1 MKKLEQPRRHDSI
14 PPRRLVLYVEDNDD
28 NWSVAEM
35 RLSSVY
41 RLIRA
46 ANDREACALL
56 TQHAEELYIVLMDV
70 ELQGSRLDGIA
81 LTKLLRGKLPAE
93 ELPDYARSVK
103 PSDVPV
109 VFVTAYHA
117 AFGAALQ
124 QAGGTLVV
132 PKPVEF
138 RHLIRELTSM
148 HLNAISD
155 SKAPPT
161 E

>member
-1 MKKLEQPRRHDSI
+1 MKKIEQPPPRHPSI

-56 TQHAEELYIVLMDV
+56 TEHADELYIVLMDI

-81 LTKLLRGKLPAE
+81 LTKLLRGKLPLD
-93 ELPDYARSVK
+93 ELPEYARDVR
-103 PSDVPV
+103 PSNVPV
-109 VFVTAYHA
+109 VFVTAYHS
-117 AFGAALQ
+117 AFGAAALTE
-124 QAGGTLVV
+124 AGGNLVV

-138 RHLIRELTSM
+138 RRLIRELTSM
-148 HLNAISD
+148 HLNAIGD
-155 SKAPPT
+155 TKP
-161 E
+161 

>member
-1 MKKLEQPRRHDSI
+1 MKKLEQPPRNDSV

-41 RLIRA
+41 RLLRA

-56 TQHAEELYIVLMDV
+56 TKHAAELYIVLMDI
-70 ELQGSRLDGIA
+70 ELQGSRLDGVA
-81 LTKLLRGKLPAE
+81 LTKLLRGLLPADQI
-93 ELPDYARSVK
+93 PDYARDVR
-103 PSDVPV
+103 PSKVPV

-117 AFGAALQ
+117 AFGNALTE
-124 QAGGTLVV
+124 AGGNLVV

-138 RHLIRELTSM
+138 RRLIRELTSM
-148 HLNAISD
+148 HLNAIGD
-155 SKAPPT
+155 SKDR
-161 E
+161 

>member
-1 MKKLEQPRRHDSI
+1 MKKIEQSQRPESV

-35 RLSSVY
+35 RLASVY
-41 RLIRA
+41 RLLRA
-46 ANDREACALL
+46 ANDREACTLL
-56 TQHAEELYIVLMDV
+56 TKHAAELYIVLMDI

-93 ELPDYARSVK
+93 QLPDYARGVR
-103 PSDVPV
+103 PSKVPV

-117 AFGAALQ
+117 AFGAALTE
-124 QAGGTLVV
+124 AGGNLVV

-138 RHLIRELTSM
+138 RRLIRELTSM
-148 HLNAISD
+148 HLNAID
-155 SKAPPT
+155 SKDR
-161 E
+161 

>member
-1 MKKLEQPRRHDSI
+1 MKKIESPARSGSPPGRRK
-14 PPRRLVLYVEDNDD
+14 LVLYVEDNDD

-56 TQHAEELYIVLMDV
+56 TEHANELYIVLMDI

-81 LTKLLRGKLPAE
+81 LTKLLRGRLPSGQK
-93 ELPDYARSVK
+93 PSYARSVQ
-103 PSDVPV
+103 PSNVPV
-109 VFVTAYHA
+109 VFVTAYA
-117 AFGAALQ
+117 TAFGTELEE
-124 QAGGTLVV
+124 AGGNLVV

-138 RHLIRELTSM
+138 RRLIRELTSM
-148 HLNAISD
+148 HLGTIGD
-155 SKAPPT
+155 GKSK
-161 E
+161 

>member
-1 MKKLEQPRRHDSI
+1 MKKLEGPRNQTSA

-28 NWSVAEM
+28 NWSVAEL

-46 ANDREACALL
+46 ATDREACTLL
-56 TQHAEELYIVLMDV
+56 RKHASELYIVLMDV
-70 ELQGSRLDGIA
+70 ELQGSQLDGVA
-81 LTKLLRGKLPAE
+81 LTRLLRGRLPADQT
-93 ELPDYARSVK
+93 PDYARQVA
-103 PSDVPV
+103 PSNVPI

-117 AFGAALQ
+117 AFGSTLQ
-124 QAGGTLVV
+124 ETGGNLVI

-148 HLNAISD
+148 HLEAIAG
-155 SKAPPT
+155 APRRG